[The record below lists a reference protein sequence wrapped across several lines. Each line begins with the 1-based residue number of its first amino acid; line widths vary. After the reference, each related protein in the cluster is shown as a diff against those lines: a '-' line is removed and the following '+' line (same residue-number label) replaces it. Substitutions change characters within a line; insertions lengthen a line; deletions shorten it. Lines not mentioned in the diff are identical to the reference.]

1 MGQKVSSERSS
12 RTFPFIEPI
21 LSRAAARSITVT
33 PKRSSSSR
41 SSCNSS
47 RRSSH
52 RDLKRSHR
60 KSSTKSKRHLT
71 ASGLQS
77 ECPHRLDVLLDMPP
91 VDVETQKKH
100 GWNPEDRSPNVFIK
114 DDLIVHRH
122 PVAQSTDAARGK
134 MGYSRGI
141 HCWEITWDTR
151 QRGTHAMVGVC
162 TKEAALTC
170 QGYRSLV
177 GQNQESYGWDLGR
190 NKLFHGGKVLKGDKR
205 TYPMF
210 LNNDENFI
218 VPEKVIVVLD
228 MDDGTLSFV
237 ADKQY
242 LGVAFTGL
250 KGKTLYP
257 IVSCVW
263 GHCEI
268 GIRYINGL
276 EPVPRPLAELCR
288 RRVRMSLG
296 SDNLHNVDKLPLP
309 VPLKNFVVY
318 R

>member
-190 NKLFHGGKVLKGDKR
+190 NKLFHGGKVLKGEKR